1 MPDELVPRGPA
12 VQRYKNF
19 VLTMCIVVT
28 AACLRLNATAAQPDA
43 VEKPHERWAFT
54 TKNHFSFYALLALA
68 PIYRD
73 QIEGVLLDSKH
84 VYVSVE
90 LPNGVQFLALDR
102 TRGNVVWQKRIA
114 LNGYPIRGAFVRSET
129 RLIAALFDVE
139 KKELVVIGMNPLDGT
154 IVWQV
159 SIPRL
164 PRPAIYEKI
173 LDPDPQSG
181 TVNVYSHKTTKL
193 NRVVLRANDGQRLSD
208 YSYNG
213 YLWPYG
219 SRRAAEM
226 ILGYHGIPDERKY
239 KELLAFHEST
249 GQLAWALPLSPLW
262 SSPPIIAEKSLLITT
277 GSQLL
282 KIDLK
287 TGQPL
292 WTVELGGRIPI
303 DPDPPV
309 VIGSKII
316 ITHAA
321 SANPED
327 NQQKL
332 SIVRLAD
339 GKQEAR
345 LDLYQGDFVSFR
357 ILQRMGDLVIVKSGF
372 LIQIV
377 DAQKARVLTTLD
389 FSKLLSRFVYSDPPS
404 VHIADT
410 DVQGFVVVTS
420 DGKLRYFAAE
430 DFRGATS
437 SQAPPQETGQETSRF
452 TVGMIFFYLVVNPL
466 WDILQANQFTFWIL
480 FYGFPFLLVG
490 FVWVWK
496 PLWTWLRLKGIARGG
511 KWGGWIGAVL
521 SLPAAIYRGLLG
533 GIAAGFGSYGSF
545 GPIWGGFVGFGTFI
559 VVGLML
565 GITVGLLCSWLLHL
579 GRASRRNKAAG

>member
-1 MPDELVPRGPA
+1 MPEELVLRGTA
-12 VQRYKNF
+12 LRRYKTF
-19 VLTMCIVVT
+19 VLTMCIVAT
-28 AACLRLNATAAQPDA
+28 AAYLRLNATAAQPDA

-84 VYVSVE
+84 VYASVE

-102 TRGNVVWQKRIA
+102 TRGNVVWRKRIA
-114 LNGYPIRGAFVRSET
+114 LNGYPIRGALVRSET

-159 SIPRL
+159 SIPGL

-181 TVNVYSHKTTKL
+181 TVNVYSYKTTKR

-249 GQLAWALPLSPLW
+249 GQLAWALPLSPPW
-262 SSPPIIAEKSLLITT
+262 SSPPVIAEKSLLITT

-292 WTVELGGRIPI
+292 WAVELGGRIPI

-345 LDLYQGDFVSFR
+345 VDLYQDDFVSFR
-357 ILQRMGDLVIVKSGF
+357 VLQRMGDLVIVKSGF

-377 DAQKARVLTTLD
+377 DAQKARVLATLD
-389 FSKLLSRFVYSDPPS
+389 FEKSLSWFIYSDPPS
-404 VHIADT
+404 MHIADS
-410 DVQGFVVVTS
+410 DSEGFAVVTS

-430 DFRGATS
+430 DFRGGTIS
-437 SQAPPQETGQETSRF
+437 RAPAEETPKETPRF
-452 TVGMIFFYLVVNPL
+452 SVGMIFFYLVVNPL
-466 WDILQANQFTFWIL
+466 WNLLQANRTAFWVM
-480 FYGFPFLLVG
+480 FYGFPVLL
-490 FVWVWK
+490 FTLLWLWK
-496 PLWTWLRLKGIARGG
+496 PLWAWLRRLGVSRGA
-511 KWGGWIGAVL
+511 KWGGWIGFILA
-521 SLPAAIYRGLLG
+521 LPAAIYRGLMG
-533 GIAAGFGSYGSF
+533 GIAAGFGSYGAF
-545 GPIWGGFVGFGTFI
+545 GPIWGAIVGFATFAIIGTA
-559 VVGLML
+559 L
-565 GITVGLLCSWLLHL
+565 GICIGSLSPLLL
-579 GRASRRNKAAG
+579 RRSKSKER